1 MCLII
6 KANSPKDLD
15 LNLMECAYQ
24 NNSNGFGVMFYN
36 KGKVHT
42 HKIVPKNFDD
52 IKKVWLKYKELNT
65 NIGIHF
71 RFTTVGDTKRSLSHP
86 FQVLKKG
93 ENGSDRD
100 LFVMHNGARLPTPII
115 DKDKSDTHQFIKWV
129 IKPQLQNNPNLLYNA
144 EWIES
149 LEELIG
155 SDKLLFLDGKTQEF
169 TIVNQDEGK
178 DVKSIG
184 WVSNTYSIS
193 RGVGFDYDVD
203 TGKKVKSNWLADYDL
218 YGNYNSSGYSNYD
231 RYTTADYKKSYSTSW
246 DSVEDDLLEYEN
258 DVYANGQQLTDNDLA
273 QLTVDEMIE
282 VAETNPV
289 GLGIFIHDLY
299 NFGNEKKKGKV

>member
-6 KANSPKDLD
+6 KSNNPKDLD

-52 IKKVWLKYKELNT
+52 IKKMWLKYKDLNT
-65 NIGIHF
+65 SIGIHF

-144 EWIES
+144 EWTEA

-169 TIVNQDEGK
+169 TIINQDEGK
-178 DVKSIG
+178 DVKNVG

-193 RGVGFDYDVD
+193 RGVGFDYDID
-203 TGKKVKSNWLADYDL
+203 KGKKVVEKKSSWLSDYDL
-218 YGNYNSSGYSNYD
+218 YGNYNGRYSNYGT
-231 RYTTADYKKSYSTSW
+231 YSNKSYTTSW
-246 DSVEDDLLEYEN
+246 DSYDDKLG
-258 DVYANGQQLTDNDLA
+258 DVYSNGEQLTDDDLA
-273 QLTVDEMIE
+273 HLTVDEMIE
-282 VAETNPV
+282 IAETNPV
-289 GLGIFIHDLY
+289 GLGIFVHDLY
-299 NFGNEKKKGKV
+299 NFGNEKKERKA

>member
-6 KANSPKDLD
+6 KSNNPKDLD

-52 IKKVWLKYKELNT
+52 IKKMWLKYKDLNT
-65 NIGIHF
+65 SIGIHF

-144 EWIES
+144 EWTEA

-169 TIVNQDEGK
+169 TIINQDEGK
-178 DVKSIG
+178 DVKNVG

-193 RGVGFDYDVD
+193 RGVGFDYDID
-203 TGKKVKSNWLADYDL
+203 KGKKVVEKKSSWLSDYDL
-218 YGNYNSSGYSNYD
+218 YGNYNGRYSNYGT
-231 RYTTADYKKSYSTSW
+231 YSNKSYTTSW
-246 DSVEDDLLEYEN
+246 DNYDDELG
-258 DVYANGQQLTDNDLA
+258 DVHSNGEQLTDDDLA
-273 QLTVDEMIE
+273 HLTVDEMIE
-282 VAETNPV
+282 IAETNPV
-289 GLGIFIHDLY
+289 GLGIFVHDLY
-299 NFGNEKKKGKV
+299 NFGNEKKERKA

>member
-1 MCLII
+1 
-6 KANSPKDLD
+6 
-15 LNLMECAYQ
+15 MECAYQ

-52 IKKVWLKYKELNT
+52 IKKMWLKYKDLNT
-65 NIGIHF
+65 SIGIHF

-144 EWIES
+144 EWTEA

-169 TIVNQDEGK
+169 TIINQDEGK
-178 DVKSIG
+178 DVKNVG

-193 RGVGFDYDVD
+193 RGVGFDYDID
-203 TGKKVKSNWLADYDL
+203 KGKKVVEKKSSWLSDYDL
-218 YGNYNSSGYSNYD
+218 YGNYNGRYSNYGT
-231 RYTTADYKKSYSTSW
+231 YSNKSYTTSW
-246 DSVEDDLLEYEN
+246 DNYDDELG
-258 DVYANGQQLTDNDLA
+258 DVHSNGEQLTDDDLA
-273 QLTVDEMIE
+273 HLTVDEMIE
-282 VAETNPV
+282 IAETNPV
-289 GLGIFIHDLY
+289 GLGIFVHDLY
-299 NFGNEKKKGKV
+299 NFGNEKKERKA

>member
-6 KANSPKDLD
+6 KSNNPKDLD

-52 IKKVWLKYKELNT
+52 IKKMWLKYKDLNT
-65 NIGIHF
+65 SIGIHF

-144 EWIES
+144 EWTES

-169 TIVNQDEGK
+169 TIINQDEGK
-178 DVKSIG
+178 DVKNVG

-193 RGVGFDYDVD
+193 RGVGFDYDID
-203 TGKKVKSNWLADYDL
+203 KGKKVVEKKSSWLSDYDL
-218 YGNYNSSGYSNYD
+218 YGNYNGRYSNYGT
-231 RYTTADYKKSYSTSW
+231 YSNKSYTTSW
-246 DSVEDDLLEYEN
+246 DSYDDKLG
-258 DVYANGQQLTDNDLA
+258 DVYSNGEQLTDDDLA
-273 QLTVDEMIE
+273 HLTVDEMIE
-282 VAETNPV
+282 IAETNPV
-289 GLGIFIHDLY
+289 GLGIFVHDLY
-299 NFGNEKKKGKV
+299 NFGNEKKERKA